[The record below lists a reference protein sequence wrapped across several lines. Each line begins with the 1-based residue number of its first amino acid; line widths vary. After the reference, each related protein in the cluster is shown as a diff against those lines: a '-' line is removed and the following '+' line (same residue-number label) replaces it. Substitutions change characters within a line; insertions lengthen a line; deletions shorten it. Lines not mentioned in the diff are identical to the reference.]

1 MTILTAGFVESEMT
15 KGKAIQRDGE
25 VAVDEEARDV
35 SCNTASSSVSVKN
48 TASPT
53 SGIVIYG
60 PPNCFTD
67 EQINKNSSN
76 WSAGADR
83 GVPRGPCREAV
94 RGGPERHPE
103 RRLVRDMAVAVPDA
117 AADRLPRPRGLDLAV
132 LRSVQRQEGEPAA
145 EPEDA
150 GRHRS
155 QTVLPAVAPEPSR
168 HQDGEDW

>member
-1 MTILTAGFVESEMT
+1 MTILTAGFVVSEMT

-35 SCNTASSSVSVKN
+35 SCNRDRFSVSVN
-48 TASPT
+48 EHSFQ
-53 SGIVIYG
+53 

-117 AADRLPRPRGLDLAV
+117 AADHLPRPRGLDLAV
-132 LRSVQRQEGEPAA
+132 LRSTTPRRGP
-145 EPEDA
+145 
-150 GRHRS
+150 RR
-155 QTVLPAVAPEPSR
+155 
-168 HQDGEDW
+168 